1 MVLNVFD
8 ADMTSQVDGVA
19 KIHGLGKITPAEKVL
34 VEAALPELS
43 ANIEKVCIFFSNST
57 SPKDIDFT
65 GCRLRRGPQ
74 TLNYTA
80 VMLEKS
86 TCIKYCRNHQIC
98 RG

>member
-8 ADMTSQVDGVA
+8 ADVTLQVDGVA

-43 ANIEKVCIFFSNST
+43 ANIEKVCIFLSNST
-57 SPKDIDFT
+57 PTKDIDIP
-65 GCRLRRGPQ
+65 GCRLRRGSQ

-86 TCIKYCRNHQIC
+86 TCIKYCRNHKIC
-98 RG
+98 RS